1 MTFIN
6 LTVLYLLVLNKVH
19 KINCSDLEQ
28 AGIGAV
34 GVAGA
39 AGAASKCMAASL
51 VFSKMAQ
58 MLSKYFLLD
67 LLDVKVCTIKIL
79 NLVCFVL

>member
-1 MTFIN
+1 MTLIN

-19 KINCSDLEQ
+19 KINCSDFEQ

-34 GVAGA
+34 GAAGA

-51 VFSKMAQ
+51 VFSKMAE
-58 MLSKYFLLD
+58 MLSKYFD
-67 LLDVKVCTIKIL
+67 
-79 NLVCFVL
+79 